1 MKTKITLLV
10 VFISVSIWSQTSSG
24 SGTGTMGGGGGA
36 GIKVTISSAVNSS
49 SIEIF
54 TDFDEANVIGYKI
67 YNSNFE
73 LKKEAVI
80 QPTNE
85 ETITVNDL
93 TSDHYYIQLLLD
105 REVESNLI
113 ISKQFIK
120 E

>member
-24 SGTGTMGGGGGA
+24 SGTGTMGGGGT

-67 YNSNFE
+67 YNSNLE